1 MTYEQAIAYIH
12 SVNWRGSRPGLS
24 RITELLEKL
33 GDPQKGLRCIHIAGT
48 NGKGS
53 TSAMLES
60 ILRHAGYRVGLFT
73 SPYIEFFNERI
84 MLDGKPI
91 GNDELAEMLE
101 VVAPVADAM
110 DDPPTEFELITA
122 LGFLYFKRM
131 GCDVVVLEV
140 GMGGRLD
147 STNIIED
154 PLLSII
160 TGIAIDHEGFLGN
173 TVEAI
178 AVEKAGIIKRG
189 CPVLYGGEIPSV
201 KEIIENKAREQG
213 SLFFMT
219 DRTTLVVRSATVEGT
234 VLDYDGLEELFLPL
248 CGLYQPRNF
257 ATVYTAVKILRTLG
271 LTLDGNA
278 VRQGIAATRW
288 KARFEVLSR
297 EPLFIFDGS
306 HNMQGIDAACETL
319 ARYFAGER
327 VILLT
332 GVMADKAYGE
342 MAKKLLPFAE
352 RVYTVTPDNPR
363 ALSASDLAALYRSLG
378 VEATACEDIPTA
390 VENAF
395 TEARRVGRPVV
406 ALGSLYMYGDVKAAL
421 KKLL

>member
-101 VVAPVADAM
+101 AVAPIADAM
-110 DDPPTEFELITA
+110 EDPPTEFELITA
-122 LGFLYFKRM
+122 LGFLYFQKK
-131 GCDVVVLEV
+131 GCDIVVLEV

-178 AVEKAGIIKRG
+178 AVEKAGIIKKG

-213 SLFFMT
+213 SAFFMT
-219 DRTTLVVRSATVEGT
+219 DRTTLAVKSATVEGT
-234 VLDYDGLEELFLPL
+234 HLDYDGLVDLFLPL

-257 ATVYTAVKILRTLG
+257 VTVYTAVKILRTLG
-271 LTLDGNA
+271 LALDENA

-332 GVMADKAYGE
+332 GVMADKAYEE

-363 ALSASDLAALYRSLG
+363 ALFTSDLAALYRSLG

-390 VENAF
+390 VEKAF
-395 TEARRVGRPVV
+395 AEAKRVGHPVV